1 MPAGDV
7 YKVTLVAASGGTPI
21 TNVFHYRQ
29 TIGLSGGGALAGE
42 FIQEIVPL
50 IQDIVS
56 NQTIF
61 DRVEYLNYDDVAD
74 FGIDDSIQGDTGERV
89 GDTLPRFNAW
99 SFFYQRTTR
108 ATRNGAKRF
117 GVVSENDQTN
127 GSADMDMQTILEN
140 TADGLSQFVNLG
152 GIDIWKPIIARIS
165 ENGQEVLLENDVQ
178 DVQYRRLS
186 TQNTRKPF

>member
-7 YKVTLVAASGGTPI
+7 YKLTLVAASGGTPI

-29 TIGLSGGGALAGE
+29 TFGLSGGGVLADQ
-42 FIQEIVPL
+42 FIEEIFPL
-50 IQDIVS
+50 IQDVVS

-61 DRVEYLNYDDVAD
+61 DRVEYLNYNDVAD
-74 FGIDDSIQGDTGERV
+74 FGIDDAIQGETGERI

-127 GSADMDMQTILEN
+127 GAADMDMLVILEN
-140 TADGLSQFVNLG
+140 TADGLSQFINLG
-152 GIDIWKPIIARIS
+152 GVDIWKPIIARIS

-178 DVQYRRLS
+178 AVQYRRLS